1 MTVPFE
7 FGLQR
12 HPSFSILMTFG
23 SVVGGLIC
31 SISIAVGV
39 DGSGTILES
48 SITVG
53 GIVGALM
60 RSVSIPVDK
69 TGSGSLLESSITT
82 GFWQHSQPFEL
93 IWAGVVRATGALE
106 ATGAVRAT
114 GALEATG
121 AVRATG
127 LTAAGRLGA

>member
-31 SISIAVGV
+31 SISIAVG
-39 DGSGTILES
+39 
-48 SITVG
+48 

-60 RSVSIPVDK
+60 RSISIPVDK
-69 TGSGSLLESSITT
+69 TGSGSLLESSITK
-82 GFWQHSQPFEL
+82 GFGQHSQPFEL

-106 ATGAVRAT
+106 ATGAVRVT